1 MFSLFKRSLNCIFM
15 IGALFTLI
23 FNKEFKH
30 VCVCVYIGMHR
41 DEGGGGTQRLTT
53 LNQVL

>member
-1 MFSLFKRSLNCIFM
+1 M

-23 FNKEFKH
+23 FNKEFKR
-30 VCVCVYIGMHR
+30 VCVCVCVCVCIGIHR
-41 DEGGGGTQRLTT
+41 DEGGGGIQRLTT